1 VVAAWTL
8 QLARGILA
16 LALGVT
22 ITLTLEHTPAFGLVT
37 FGVFAVLSGAV
48 LLIGTLRGTYAGR
61 LRGAFV
67 AHGVVSLAA
76 GIAALVL
83 WQSGLAVF
91 AFLLGGWALAVG
103 VLEGVSGLLARS
115 RSSLARDWL
124 ITAVLTI
131 ALGVTAFVLPPDFV
145 QSFSGDRGVA
155 GTLTSSVILIGVVGA
170 WAILVGV
177 LQTISAVTIRT
188 VRTASTSTTAVT
200 S

>member
-1 VVAAWTL
+1 MVAAWTL